1 MKATRKG
8 EGEKMVKITVAN
20 HKGGVGKTTSTINLG
35 AALAKMG
42 YKVLI
47 IDTDPQGNVGAIF
60 GIRAKENLYH
70 IFVDGIRAEECM
82 VNARPNIDCILSD
95 KKTELAEVYIAGNV
109 GRERTLAERL
119 ENVKGYDFILVDSP
133 PSISLLQTNAVVY
146 TEDVICPVSMD
157 SLAVAG
163 AMSVEETFELIQKYK
178 FADPRVIGILPT
190 FVDMRLIATEQ
201 ILREIQERW
210 GNTSTKILPPI
221 RIDTTLTRA
230 NKANRTIFEFDPKA
244 KASED
249 YYRVALVL
257 AGKEASIPEREKRG
271 AEAEKYA

>member
-1 MKATRKG
+1 MI
-8 EGEKMVKITVAN
+8 KITIAN
-20 HKGGVGKTTSTINLG
+20 HKGGVGKTTSTVNIS

-60 GIRAKENLYH
+60 GIRTKENLYH
-70 IFVDGIRAEECM
+70 IFVDGMRAEECTI
-82 VNARPNIDCILSD
+82 NARPNIDCILSD
-95 KKTELAEVYIAGNV
+95 KKTELAEVHIAGNV

-119 ENVKGYDFILVDSP
+119 ENVKDYDFVLVDCP

-146 TEDVICPVSMD
+146 TEDVICPISMD

-163 AMSVEETFELIQKYK
+163 AMSVQETFELIKKYK
-178 FADPRVIGILPT
+178 FADPKIIGILPT
-190 FVDMRLIATEQ
+190 FVDMRLIVTEQ
-201 ILREIQERW
+201 ILREIQDRW

-230 NKANRTIFEFDPKA
+230 NKANKTIFEFDPRA

-249 YYRVALVL
+249 YHRVALSL
-257 AGKEASIPEREKRG
+257 LGEEASIPEQERRG